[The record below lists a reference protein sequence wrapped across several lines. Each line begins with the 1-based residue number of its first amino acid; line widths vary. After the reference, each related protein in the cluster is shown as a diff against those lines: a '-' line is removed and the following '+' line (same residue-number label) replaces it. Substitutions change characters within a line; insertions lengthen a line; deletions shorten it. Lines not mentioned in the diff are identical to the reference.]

1 MKNFNHIQDCIKLFG
16 QGGMLIVMDN
26 ESRENE
32 GDLIFA
38 AEFCTPEKINF
49 LIQHTG
55 GIICA
60 PITRKRALE
69 LGLHTMTPRNT
80 DNFGTNFTISCD
92 HVSTST
98 GVSASDR
105 CSTIQALVDQN
116 TKPHELCK
124 PGHVFPLIA
133 HPKGLQARKGHTES
147 SITLCKLAG
156 VRPVSVISE
165 LVNPDG
171 SMMRYDD
178 CVRFSKKHA
187 IPIITIEEL
196 DAYLRAHP
204 ELDSA
209 DVESLVVRASSSIL
223 NVHNG
228 KETMQCRCTVFIDLD
243 NVEHVAITYGDIENK
258 ECVPV
263 RIHSACF
270 TGNTLYS
277 QHCDCQQQYLLALQ
291 KIKEI
296 GYGAIIYIASHEG
309 RGIGLANKIKA
320 YDLMAQGY
328 DTIEAN
334 LKLNFPE
341 DMRDY
346 TVANDIL
353 HNLGIHTIDL
363 ISNNPK
369 KISFFKDLTR
379 NLIHLNP
386 TATEHNVRYL
396 AAKKLKM
403 NHHINFEGLP

>member
-1 MKNFNHIQDCIKLFG
+1 MKNFHHIQDCITLFSK
-16 QGGMLIVMDN
+16 GGMLIIMDN

-38 AEFCTPEKINF
+38 AEFCTPQKINF

-55 GIICA
+55 GIICV

-69 LGLHTMTPRNT
+69 LGLHTMTARNT

-92 HVSTST
+92 HISTTT

-105 CSTIQALVDQN
+105 CTTIQALVN
-116 TKPHELCK
+116 PATKSDELSK

-133 HPKGLQARKGHTES
+133 HPKGLHARKGHTES
-147 SITLCKLAG
+147 SIAMCKLAQLQ
-156 VRPVSVISE
+156 PVSVISE
-165 LVNPDG
+165 LINPDG
-171 SMMRYDD
+171 TMMRRDE
-178 CVRFSKKHA
+178 CERFSKAHQ
-187 IPIITIEEL
+187 IPIVTIEEIYEYVCAQAEF
-196 DAYLRAHP
+196 DTS
-204 ELDSA
+204 EE
-209 DVESLVVRASSSIL
+209 ESLVVRSSSSVL

-228 KETMQCRCTVFIDLD
+228 KEMMQCRCFVFTDID
-243 NVEHVAITYGDIENK
+243 NVEHVAITYGNIAQ
-258 ECVPV
+258 ECVPT

-296 GYGAIIYIASHEG
+296 GYGAIVYIASHEG
-309 RGIGLANKIKA
+309 RGIGLANKMRA

-334 LKLNFPE
+334 LRLNFPE

-346 TVANDIL
+346 TVAKDIL
-353 HNLGIHTIDL
+353 QNLGIHTIDL

-369 KISFFKDLTR
+369 KISFFKDVTR

-386 TATEHNVRYL
+386 IATEYNARYL

-403 NHHINFEGLP
+403 NHHIHLEG